1 MTFPLRNFHV
11 LVLSYLTLKYVSL
24 TDMIANSS
32 VDRASLVYDQQKGV
46 WPSRAYCKVNLNTLG
61 WVKWGRGG
69 GEDLN

>member
-1 MTFPLRNFHV
+1 MTYPLRNFHV
-11 LVLSYLTLKYVSL
+11 LLLSYLTLKYVAL

-32 VDRASLVYDQQKGV
+32 VGRASLVYDQKGV
-46 WPSRAYCKVNLNTLG
+46 WSSRDHCKVNLNTLG